1 MKTNS
6 KAFKRGGMA
15 IVTVIA
21 AIIIAILLNVIVTT
35 INDRFPF
42 SVDLTANSDYTI
54 NLDGEYE
61 QYVKNVSSD
70 IKVTVCAPEDDF
82 EGSTYVNAMVQN
94 CGLNV
99 SSDDVTTMY
108 SKYARQTLLFVKSF
122 PAINNKISV
131 EFRDPNSVTDFS
143 EIKNKYSG
151 DNLAYGDIIVSCTH
165 KTESGEDN
173 ERYRIIKMTD
183 IFSTEVNQSLYSQL
197 AMYGSTYYNN
207 LTGSNLATEMT
218 SAIYT
223 VTSESSVEIAVLG
236 SHGAQTANGEN
247 SELAGLKSLLSK
259 NNYTFTDIANP
270 LTDEIP
276 EDAPF
281 VLIYQPTEDYTA
293 DEITKLSNFLI
304 NGGSYGKNLIY
315 VASAAQPE
323 LPNLEQ
329 FLSERGIG
337 VLPLVGYDETNSYT
351 YPSYLVSQPAD
362 SDYTSSYDAANT
374 VIYPDVYRLAR
385 RTFETESRRYTTQI
399 VTSYDTAVGRPVDTD
414 VKDFDPKQATESGPF
429 DLILMG
435 SAYDSK
441 GDGEKTDESHVVY
454 FGGTYFLNQQILSA
468 DSIYNSTL
476 TLNIFNGIS
485 GANETTE
492 TVNISPKVISAN
504 SFSSQLINNSA
515 PTVMYIVFVGII
527 PVGLIAAGIIIW
539 NRRHKRT

>member
-329 FLSERGIG
+329 FLSEWGIG
-337 VLPLVGYDETNSYT
+337 VLPLVGYDETNYYSS
-351 YPSYLVSQPAD
+351 PSYLVSQPAD
-362 SDYTSSYDAANT
+362 SDYTSNYDAAST

-399 VTSYDTAVGRPVDTD
+399 VTSYDTTVGRPVDAD
-414 VKDFDPKQATESGPF
+414 QNWKAAEATESGPY

-539 NRRHKRT
+539 NRRRKRT

>member
-329 FLSERGIG
+329 FLSEWGIG
-337 VLPLVGYDETNSYT
+337 VLPLVGYDETNYYSS
-351 YPSYLVSQPAD
+351 PSYLVSQPAD
-362 SDYTSSYDAANT
+362 SDYTSNYDAAST

-399 VTSYDTAVGRPVDTD
+399 VTSYDTTVGRPVEADQNW
-414 VKDFDPKQATESGPF
+414 KAAEATESGPF

-441 GDGEKTDESHVVY
+441 GDGEKTDESHIVY

-539 NRRHKRT
+539 NRRRKRT

>member
-329 FLSERGIG
+329 FLSEWGIG
-337 VLPLVGYDETNSYT
+337 VLPLVGYDETNYYSS
-351 YPSYLVSQPAD
+351 PSYLVSQPAD
-362 SDYTSSYDAANT
+362 SDYTSNYDAAST

-399 VTSYDTAVGRPVDTD
+399 VTSYDTTVGRPVDAD
-414 VKDFDPKQATESGPF
+414 QNWKAAEATESGPF

-476 TLNIFNGIS
+476 TLNIVHGIS

-539 NRRHKRT
+539 NRRRKRT

>member
-329 FLSERGIG
+329 FLSEWGIG
-337 VLPLVGYDETNSYT
+337 VLPLVGYDETNYYSS
-351 YPSYLVSQPAD
+351 PSYLVSQPAD
-362 SDYTSSYDAANT
+362 SDYTSNYDAAST

-399 VTSYDTAVGRPVDTD
+399 VTSYDTAVGRPVDAD
-414 VKDFDPKQATESGPF
+414 QNWKAAEATESGPF

-539 NRRHKRT
+539 NRRRKRT

>member
-329 FLSERGIG
+329 FLSEWGIG
-337 VLPLVGYDETNSYT
+337 VLPLVGYDETNYYSS
-351 YPSYLVSQPAD
+351 PSYLVSQPAD
-362 SDYTSSYDAANT
+362 SDYTSNYDAAST

-399 VTSYDTAVGRPVDTD
+399 VTSYDTTVGRPVDAD
-414 VKDFDPKQATESGPF
+414 QNWKAAEATENGPF

-441 GDGEKTDESHVVY
+441 GDGGKTDESHVVY

-539 NRRHKRT
+539 NRRRKRT

>member
-329 FLSERGIG
+329 FLSEWGIG
-337 VLPLVGYDETNSYT
+337 VLPLVGYDETNYYSS
-351 YPSYLVSQPAD
+351 PSYLVSQPAD
-362 SDYTSSYDAANT
+362 SDYTSNYDAAST

-399 VTSYDTAVGRPVDTD
+399 VTSYDTTVGRPVDAD
-414 VKDFDPKQATESGPF
+414 QNWKAAEATESGPF

-515 PTVMYIVFVGII
+515 PTVMYIVFVGLI

-539 NRRHKRT
+539 NRRRKRT

>member
-236 SHGAQTANGEN
+236 GHGAQTANGEN

-329 FLSERGIG
+329 FLSEWGIG
-337 VLPLVGYDETNSYT
+337 VLPLVGYDETNYYSS
-351 YPSYLVSQPAD
+351 PSYLVSQPAD
-362 SDYTSSYDAANT
+362 SDYTSNYDAAST

-399 VTSYDTAVGRPVDTD
+399 VTSYDTTVGRPVDAD
-414 VKDFDPKQATESGPF
+414 QNWKAAEATESGPF

-539 NRRHKRT
+539 NRRRKRT

>member
-329 FLSERGIG
+329 FLSEWGIG
-337 VLPLVGYDETNSYT
+337 VLPLVGYDETNYYSS
-351 YPSYLVSQPAD
+351 PSYLVSQPAD
-362 SDYTSSYDAANT
+362 SDYTSNYDAAST

-399 VTSYDTAVGRPVDTD
+399 VTSYDTTVGRPVDAD
-414 VKDFDPKQATESGPF
+414 QNWKAAEATESGPF

-441 GDGEKTDESHVVY
+441 GDGEKTDESHVVF

-539 NRRHKRT
+539 NRRRKRT

>member
-108 SKYARQTLLFVKSF
+108 SKYARQTLLFVKSV

-329 FLSERGIG
+329 FLSEWGIG
-337 VLPLVGYDETNSYT
+337 VLPLVGYDETNYYSS
-351 YPSYLVSQPAD
+351 PSYLVSQPAD
-362 SDYTSSYDAANT
+362 SDYTSNYDAAST

-399 VTSYDTAVGRPVDTD
+399 VTSYDTTVGRPVDAD
-414 VKDFDPKQATESGPF
+414 QNWKAAEATESGPF

-539 NRRHKRT
+539 NRRRKRT

>member
-329 FLSERGIG
+329 FLSEWGIG
-337 VLPLVGYDETNSYT
+337 VLPLVGYDETNYYSS
-351 YPSYLVSQPAD
+351 PSYLVSQPAD
-362 SDYTSSYDAANT
+362 SDYTSNYDAAST

-399 VTSYDTAVGRPVDTD
+399 VTSYDTTVGRPVDAD
-414 VKDFDPKQATESGPF
+414 QNWKAAEATESGPF

-527 PVGLIAAGIIIW
+527 PVGLIAAGIII
-539 NRRHKRT
+539 

>member
-165 KTESGEDN
+165 KTESGEDK

-236 SHGAQTANGEN
+236 NHGAQTANGEN

-329 FLSERGIG
+329 FLSEWGIG
-337 VLPLVGYDETNSYT
+337 VLPLVGYDETNYYSS
-351 YPSYLVSQPAD
+351 PSYLVSQPAD
-362 SDYTSSYDAANT
+362 SDYTSNYDAAST

-399 VTSYDTAVGRPVDTD
+399 VTSYDTTVGRPVDAD
-414 VKDFDPKQATESGPF
+414 QNWKAAEATESGPF

-539 NRRHKRT
+539 NRRRKRT

>member
-236 SHGAQTANGEN
+236 NHGAQTANGEN

-329 FLSERGIG
+329 FLSEWGIG
-337 VLPLVGYDETNSYT
+337 VLPLVGYDETNYYSS
-351 YPSYLVSQPAD
+351 PSYLVSQPAD
-362 SDYTSSYDAANT
+362 SDYTSNYDAAST

-399 VTSYDTAVGRPVDTD
+399 VTSYDTTVGRPVDAD
-414 VKDFDPKQATESGPF
+414 QNWKAAEATESGPF

-539 NRRHKRT
+539 NRRRKRT

>member
-6 KAFKRGGMA
+6 KAFNRGGMA

-236 SHGAQTANGEN
+236 NHGAQTANGEN

-329 FLSERGIG
+329 FLSEWGIG
-337 VLPLVGYDETNSYT
+337 VLPLVGYDETNYYSS
-351 YPSYLVSQPAD
+351 PSYLVSQPAD
-362 SDYTSSYDAANT
+362 SDYTSNYDAAST

-399 VTSYDTAVGRPVDTD
+399 VTSYDTTVGRPVDAD
-414 VKDFDPKQATESGPF
+414 QNWKAAEATESGPF

-515 PTVMYIVFVGII
+515 PTVIYIVFVGII

-539 NRRHKRT
+539 NRRRKRT

>member
-329 FLSERGIG
+329 FLSEWGIG
-337 VLPLVGYDETNSYT
+337 VLPLVGYDETNYYSS
-351 YPSYLVSQPAD
+351 PSYLVSQPAD
-362 SDYTSSYDAANT
+362 SDYTSNYDAAST

-399 VTSYDTAVGRPVDTD
+399 VTSYDTTVGRPVDAD
-414 VKDFDPKQATESGPF
+414 QNWKAAEATESGPF

-468 DSIYNSTL
+468 DSIYNATL

-539 NRRHKRT
+539 NRRRKRT

>member
-329 FLSERGIG
+329 FLSEWGIG
-337 VLPLVGYDETNSYT
+337 VLPLVGYDETNYYSS
-351 YPSYLVSQPAD
+351 PSYLVSQPAD
-362 SDYTSSYDAANT
+362 SDYTSNYDAAST

-399 VTSYDTAVGRPVDTD
+399 VTSYDTTVGRPVDAD
-414 VKDFDPKQATESGPF
+414 QNWKAAEATESGPF

-468 DSIYNSTL
+468 DSIYTSTL
-476 TLNIFNGIS
+476 TLNIVHGIS

-539 NRRHKRT
+539 NRRRKRT

>member
-1 MKTNS
+1 
-6 KAFKRGGMA
+6 
-15 IVTVIA
+15 
-21 AIIIAILLNVIVTT
+21 
-35 INDRFPF
+35 
-42 SVDLTANSDYTI
+42 
-54 NLDGEYE
+54 
-61 QYVKNVSSD
+61 
-70 IKVTVCAPEDDF
+70 
-82 EGSTYVNAMVQN
+82 
-94 CGLNV
+94 
-99 SSDDVTTMY
+99 
-108 SKYARQTLLFVKSF
+108 
-122 PAINNKISV
+122 
-131 EFRDPNSVTDFS
+131 
-143 EIKNKYSG
+143 
-151 DNLAYGDIIVSCTH
+151 
-165 KTESGEDN
+165 
-173 ERYRIIKMTD
+173 
-183 IFSTEVNQSLYSQL
+183 
-197 AMYGSTYYNN
+197 
-207 LTGSNLATEMT
+207 MT

-329 FLSERGIG
+329 FLSEWGIG
-337 VLPLVGYDETNSYT
+337 VLPLVGYDETNYYSS
-351 YPSYLVSQPAD
+351 PSYLVSQPAD
-362 SDYTSSYDAANT
+362 SDYTSNYDAAST

-399 VTSYDTAVGRPVDTD
+399 VTSYDTTVGRPVDAD
-414 VKDFDPKQATESGPF
+414 QNWKAAEATESGPF

-539 NRRHKRT
+539 NRRRKRT

>member
-1 MKTNS
+1 MW
-6 KAFKRGGMA
+6 
-15 IVTVIA
+15 
-21 AIIIAILLNVIVTT
+21 
-35 INDRFPF
+35 
-42 SVDLTANSDYTI
+42 
-54 NLDGEYE
+54 
-61 QYVKNVSSD
+61 
-70 IKVTVCAPEDDF
+70 
-82 EGSTYVNAMVQN
+82 
-94 CGLNV
+94 
-99 SSDDVTTMY
+99 
-108 SKYARQTLLFVKSF
+108 
-122 PAINNKISV
+122 
-131 EFRDPNSVTDFS
+131 
-143 EIKNKYSG
+143 
-151 DNLAYGDIIVSCTH
+151 H
-165 KTESGEDN
+165 
-173 ERYRIIKMTD
+173 
-183 IFSTEVNQSLYSQL
+183 
-197 AMYGSTYYNN
+197 
-207 LTGSNLATEMT
+207 
-218 SAIYT
+218 
-223 VTSESSVEIAVLG
+223 
-236 SHGAQTANGEN
+236 
-247 SELAGLKSLLSK
+247 
-259 NNYTFTDIANP
+259 
-270 LTDEIP
+270 
-276 EDAPF
+276 
-281 VLIYQPTEDYTA
+281 
-293 DEITKLSNFLI
+293 
-304 NGGSYGKNLIY
+304 
-315 VASAAQPE
+315 
-323 LPNLEQ
+323 
-329 FLSERGIG
+329 G

-539 NRRHKRT
+539 NRRRKRT

>member
-236 SHGAQTANGEN
+236 GHGAQTANGEN

-329 FLSERGIG
+329 FLSEWGIG

-399 VTSYDTAVGRPVDTD
+399 VTSYDTTVGRPVDAD
-414 VKDFDPKQATESGPF
+414 QNWKAAEATESGPF
-429 DLILMG
+429 DLVLMG

-539 NRRHKRT
+539 NRRRKRT

>member
-42 SVDLTANSDYTI
+42 SIDLTANSDYTI

-329 FLSERGIG
+329 FLSEWGIG
-337 VLPLVGYDETNSYT
+337 VLPLVGYDETNYYSS
-351 YPSYLVSQPAD
+351 PSYLVSQPAD
-362 SDYTSSYDAANT
+362 SDYTSNYDAAST

-399 VTSYDTAVGRPVDTD
+399 VTSYDTTVGRPVDAD
-414 VKDFDPKQATESGPF
+414 QNWKAAEATESGPF

-539 NRRHKRT
+539 NRRRKRT

>member
-329 FLSERGIG
+329 FLSEWGIG
-337 VLPLVGYDETNSYT
+337 GLPLGGYAATT
-351 YPSYLVSQPAD
+351 YDSSPSYLVSQPAD
-362 SDYTSSYDAANT
+362 SDYTSNYDAAST

-399 VTSYDTAVGRPVDTD
+399 VTSYDTTVGRPVDAD
-414 VKDFDPKQATESGPF
+414 QNWKAAEATESGPF

-539 NRRHKRT
+539 NRRRKRT

>member
-236 SHGAQTANGEN
+236 GHGAQTANGEN

-329 FLSERGIG
+329 FLSEWGIG
-337 VLPLVGYDETNSYT
+337 VLPLVGYDETNYYSS
-351 YPSYLVSQPAD
+351 PSYLVSQPAD
-362 SDYTSSYDAANT
+362 SDYTSNYDAAST

-399 VTSYDTAVGRPVDTD
+399 VTSYDTTVGRPVDAD
-414 VKDFDPKQATESGPF
+414 QNWKAAEATESGPF

-539 NRRHKRT
+539 NHRRKRT

>member
-329 FLSERGIG
+329 FLSEWGIG

-362 SDYTSSYDAANT
+362 SDYTSNYDAAST

-399 VTSYDTAVGRPVDTD
+399 VTSYDTTVGRPVDAD
-414 VKDFDPKQATESGPF
+414 QNWKAAEATESGPF

-539 NRRHKRT
+539 NRRRKRT

>member
-1 MKTNS
+1 MKANS

-329 FLSERGIG
+329 FLSEWGIG
-337 VLPLVGYDETNSYT
+337 VLPLVGYDETNYYSS
-351 YPSYLVSQPAD
+351 PSYLVSQPAD
-362 SDYTSSYDAANT
+362 SDYTSNYDAAST

-399 VTSYDTAVGRPVDTD
+399 VTSYDTTVGRPVDAD
-414 VKDFDPKQATESGPF
+414 QNWKAAEATESGPF

-539 NRRHKRT
+539 NRRRKRT

>member
-15 IVTVIA
+15 IVSVIA

-329 FLSERGIG
+329 FLSEWGIG
-337 VLPLVGYDETNSYT
+337 VLPLVGYDETNYYSS
-351 YPSYLVSQPAD
+351 PSYLVSQPAD
-362 SDYTSSYDAANT
+362 SDYTSNYDAAST

-399 VTSYDTAVGRPVDTD
+399 VTSYDTTVGRPVDAD
-414 VKDFDPKQATESGPF
+414 QNWKAAEATESGPF

-539 NRRHKRT
+539 NRRRKRT

>member
-293 DEITKLSNFLI
+293 DEITKLSNYLI

-329 FLSERGIG
+329 FLSEWGIG
-337 VLPLVGYDETNSYT
+337 VLPLVGYDETNYYSS
-351 YPSYLVSQPAD
+351 PSYLVSQPAD
-362 SDYTSSYDAANT
+362 SDYTSNYDAAST

-399 VTSYDTAVGRPVDTD
+399 VTSYDTTVGRPVDAD
-414 VKDFDPKQATESGPF
+414 QNWKAAEATESGPF

-539 NRRHKRT
+539 NRRRKRT

>member
-329 FLSERGIG
+329 FLSEWGIG
-337 VLPLVGYDETNSYT
+337 VLPLVGYDETNYYSS
-351 YPSYLVSQPAD
+351 PSYLVSQPAD
-362 SDYTSSYDAANT
+362 SDYTSNYDAAST

-399 VTSYDTAVGRPVDTD
+399 VTSYDTTVGRPVDAD
-414 VKDFDPKQATESGPF
+414 QNWKAAEATESGPF

-441 GDGEKTDESHVVY
+441 GDGEKTDESRVVY

-539 NRRHKRT
+539 NRRRKRT

>member
-329 FLSERGIG
+329 FLSEWGIG
-337 VLPLVGYDETNSYT
+337 VLPLVGYDETNYYSS
-351 YPSYLVSQPAD
+351 PSYLVSQPAD
-362 SDYTSSYDAANT
+362 SDYTSNYDAAST

-399 VTSYDTAVGRPVDTD
+399 VTSYDTTVGRPVDAD
-414 VKDFDPKQATESGPF
+414 QNWKAAEATESGPF

-441 GDGEKTDESHVVY
+441 GDGERTDESHVVY

-539 NRRHKRT
+539 NRRRKRT

>member
-197 AMYGSTYYNN
+197 AMYGSTYY
-207 LTGSNLATEMT
+207 SNLSGANPATEMT

-329 FLSERGIG
+329 FLSEWGIG
-337 VLPLVGYDETNSYT
+337 VLPLVGYDETNYYSS
-351 YPSYLVSQPAD
+351 PSYLVSQPAD
-362 SDYTSSYDAANT
+362 SDYTSNYDAAST

-399 VTSYDTAVGRPVDTD
+399 VTSYDTTVGRPVDAD
-414 VKDFDPKQATESGPF
+414 QNWKAAEATESGPF

-539 NRRHKRT
+539 NRRRKRT

>member
-183 IFSTEVNQSLYSQL
+183 IFSTEVIQSLYSQL

-329 FLSERGIG
+329 FLSEWGIG
-337 VLPLVGYDETNSYT
+337 VLPLVGYDETNYYSS
-351 YPSYLVSQPAD
+351 PSYLVSQPAD
-362 SDYTSSYDAANT
+362 SDYTSNYDAAST

-399 VTSYDTAVGRPVDTD
+399 VTSYDTTVGRPVDAD
-414 VKDFDPKQATESGPF
+414 QNWKAAEATESGPF

-539 NRRHKRT
+539 NRRRKRT

>member
-293 DEITKLSNFLI
+293 DELTKLSNFLI

-329 FLSERGIG
+329 FLSEWGIG
-337 VLPLVGYDETNSYT
+337 VLPLVGYDETNYYSS
-351 YPSYLVSQPAD
+351 PSYLVSQPAD
-362 SDYTSSYDAANT
+362 SDYTSNYDAAST

-399 VTSYDTAVGRPVDTD
+399 VTSYDTTVGRPVDAD
-414 VKDFDPKQATESGPF
+414 QNWKAAEATESGPF

-539 NRRHKRT
+539 NRRRKRT

>member
-236 SHGAQTANGEN
+236 NHGAQTANGEN

-329 FLSERGIG
+329 FLSEWGIG
-337 VLPLVGYDETNSYT
+337 VLPLVGYDETNYYSS
-351 YPSYLVSQPAD
+351 PSYLVSQPAD
-362 SDYTSSYDAANT
+362 SDYTSNYDAAST

-399 VTSYDTAVGRPVDTD
+399 VTSYDTTVGRPVDAD
-414 VKDFDPKQATESGPF
+414 QNWKAAEATESGPF

-515 PTVMYIVFVGII
+515 PTVIYIVFVGII

-539 NRRHKRT
+539 NRRRKRT

>member
-329 FLSERGIG
+329 FLSEWGIG
-337 VLPLVGYDETNSYT
+337 VLPLVGYDETNYYSS
-351 YPSYLVSQPAD
+351 PSYLVSQPAD
-362 SDYTSSYDAANT
+362 SDYTSNYDAAST

-399 VTSYDTAVGRPVDTD
+399 VTSYDTTVGRPVDAD
-414 VKDFDPKQATESGPF
+414 QNWKAAEATESGPF

-515 PTVMYIVFVGII
+515 PTVIYIVFVGII

-539 NRRHKRT
+539 NRRRKRT

>member
-236 SHGAQTANGEN
+236 SHGAQTANGEK

-329 FLSERGIG
+329 FLSEWGIG
-337 VLPLVGYDETNSYT
+337 VLPLVGYDETNYYSS
-351 YPSYLVSQPAD
+351 PSYLVSQPAD
-362 SDYTSSYDAANT
+362 SNYTSNYDAAST

-399 VTSYDTAVGRPVDTD
+399 VTSYDTTVGRPVDAD
-414 VKDFDPKQATESGPF
+414 QNWKAAEATESGPF

-476 TLNIFNGIS
+476 TLNMFNGIS

-539 NRRHKRT
+539 NRRRKRT

>member
-21 AIIIAILLNVIVTT
+21 AIIVAILLNVIVTT

-329 FLSERGIG
+329 FLSEWGIG
-337 VLPLVGYDETNSYT
+337 VLPLVGYDETNYYSS
-351 YPSYLVSQPAD
+351 PSYLVSQPAD
-362 SDYTSSYDAANT
+362 SDYTSNYDAAST

-399 VTSYDTAVGRPVDTD
+399 VTSYDTTVGRPVDAD
-414 VKDFDPKQATESGPF
+414 QNWKAAEATESGPF

-539 NRRHKRT
+539 NRRRKRT

>member
-281 VLIYQPTEDYTA
+281 VLIYQPTEDYTS

-329 FLSERGIG
+329 FLSEWGIG
-337 VLPLVGYDETNSYT
+337 VLPLVGYDETNYYSS
-351 YPSYLVSQPAD
+351 PSYLVSQPAD
-362 SDYTSSYDAANT
+362 SDYTSNYDAAST

-399 VTSYDTAVGRPVDTD
+399 VTSYDTTVGRPVDAD
-414 VKDFDPKQATESGPF
+414 QNWKAAEATESGPF

-539 NRRHKRT
+539 NRRRKRT

>member
-99 SSDDVTTMY
+99 SSDDITTMY

-329 FLSERGIG
+329 FLSEWGIG
-337 VLPLVGYDETNSYT
+337 VLPLVGYDETNYYSS
-351 YPSYLVSQPAD
+351 PSYLVSQPAD
-362 SDYTSSYDAANT
+362 SDYTSNYDAAST

-399 VTSYDTAVGRPVDTD
+399 VTSYDTTVGRPVDAD
-414 VKDFDPKQATESGPF
+414 QNWKAAEATESGPF

-515 PTVMYIVFVGII
+515 PTVIYIVFVGII

-539 NRRHKRT
+539 NRRRKRT

>member
-329 FLSERGIG
+329 FLSGWGIG
-337 VLPLVGYDETNSYT
+337 VLPLVGYDETNYYSS
-351 YPSYLVSQPAD
+351 PSYLVSQPAD
-362 SDYTSSYDAANT
+362 SDYTSNYDAAST

-399 VTSYDTAVGRPVDTD
+399 VTSYDTTVGRPVDAD
-414 VKDFDPKQATESGPF
+414 QNWKAAEATESGPF

-539 NRRHKRT
+539 NRRRKRT

>member
-329 FLSERGIG
+329 FLSEWGIG
-337 VLPLVGYDETNSYT
+337 VLPLVGYDETNYYSS
-351 YPSYLVSQPAD
+351 PSYLVSQPAD
-362 SDYTSSYDAANT
+362 SDYTSNYDAAST

-399 VTSYDTAVGRPVDTD
+399 VTSYDTTVGRPVDAD
-414 VKDFDPKQATESGPF
+414 QNWKAAEATESGPF

-539 NRRHKRT
+539 NRRRKKT

>member
-329 FLSERGIG
+329 FLSEWGIG
-337 VLPLVGYDETNSYT
+337 VLPLVGYDETNYYSS
-351 YPSYLVSQPAD
+351 PSYLVSQPAD
-362 SDYTSSYDAANT
+362 SDYTSNYDAAST

-399 VTSYDTAVGRPVDTD
+399 VTSYDTTVGRPVDAD
-414 VKDFDPKQATESGPF
+414 QNWKAAEATESGPF
-429 DLILMG
+429 DIILMG

-539 NRRHKRT
+539 NRRRKRT